1 MKLGQTLM
9 PGGVYTPFHP
19 LRTYSRTSL
28 YPLTVNVCAY
38 MSTDTQN
45 RYWNTECIHKEME
58 KDACL
63 QAQMVICFSEC
74 RHVRLCIYI
83 STAPE
88 APTANKN

>member
-1 MKLGQTLM
+1 MKLAQTLM
-9 PGGVYTPFHP
+9 PGGVYTPLYP
-19 LRTYSRTSL
+19 SRTYSRTSL

-74 RHVRLCIYI
+74 RHALPMYLYI
-83 STAPE
+83 HSSRGTDG
-88 APTANKN
+88 